1 MQYSFTQEIRNL
13 INGQCRDPFSILGMH
28 ECSLG
33 LEVRVF
39 IPNAQ
44 RIILLSKYPS
54 KPILELS
61 PTTNNGFFI
70 GVLSGIKEKFAYQ
83 LDIYWENY
91 HEVRDDPYSFWFW
104 LQELD
109 VWLLKQGKHLRAY
122 EKLGAHPFKIGD
134 TEGVIFAVW
143 APNAKRVSVVGDFNF
158 WDGRQHPMRLRQ
170 ETGVWELFIPQV
182 KVKQL
187 YKYELITSQNKTVLK
202 ADPYAFGTEIRPNT
216 ASRVEAFPKPPM
228 SDTTFKIANNFN
240 KPISIYEVHLGSW
253 KRHQD
258 NSWLSYRELADE
270 LLPYV
275 KDMGFTHLELLP
287 IMEHPFDGS
296 WGYQPIGLF
305 SPTSRFGSPDD
316 FAYFLQTARDQ
327 GIHIILDWVP
337 GHFPEDEHGLRQ
349 FDGTTLYEY
358 PNPKEGMHL
367 DWNTL
372 VYNYSR
378 FEVRN
383 YLISNALYWLD
394 VYGVDGFRFDA
405 VASMIYRDYSRKSGD
420 WIPNKFGGRENLEA
434 ISFLQE
440 VNHDIGQY
448 YPGCITIAEESTDY
462 PCVTKPPENNGLGFH
477 YKWNMGWMHDTLNY
491 LKLDPIYR
499 KYHHNL
505 ITFGLT
511 YAYSENFILP
521 LSHDEVVYG
530 KCSILNKMSGD
541 TWQKFANLRAYYAFM
556 WAYPGKKLLFMG
568 SEFGQWNEWNHD
580 SQLDWYLV
588 TEGKNNLHQ
597 GVSQLITDLN
607 NIYRQNP
614 ALYELDYQAAGFNW
628 LVVDDNQNSIFVFE
642 RIDNQ
647 GNRIIVLS
655 NYTPVVHYNY
665 QFGVSESGKY
675 QEILNTDSIY
685 YGGSNVGNLGSIVT
699 QKVASHGKPYSLIV
713 TVPPLATLYLV
724 RA

>member
-1 MQYSFTQEIRNL
+1 MQYSFTQEIKRL
-13 INGQCRDPFSILGMH
+13 INGQCNDPFSILGMH
-28 ECSLG
+28 QCGSS

-39 IPNAQ
+39 IPNAT
-44 RIILLSKYPS
+44 RIVLLNKYPS
-54 KPILELS
+54 QPIIELS
-61 PTTNNGFFI
+61 QIDKTGFFV
-70 GVLSGIKEKFAYQ
+70 GKLPNKKQKFAYQ
-83 LDIYWENY
+83 LDIYWGDY

-122 EKLGAHPFKIGD
+122 EKLGSHPVKIGD
-134 TEGVIFAVW
+134 TQGVIFAVW

-170 ETGVWELFIPQV
+170 ETGVWELFIPQI
-182 KVKQL
+182 KVGQL
-187 YKYELITSQNKTVLK
+187 YKYELITSQNAVVLK

-216 ASRVEAFPKPPM
+216 ASRVENFPKSPIC
-228 SDTTFKIANNFN
+228 DKTFKEGNQFD
-240 KPISIYEVHLGSW
+240 KPIAIYEVHLGSW
-253 KRHQD
+253 KRHKD
-258 NSWLSYRELADE
+258 NSWLTYRELADE

-275 KDMGFTHLELLP
+275 KEMGFTHLELLP
-287 IMEHPFDGS
+287 VMEHPFDGS

-316 FAYFLQTARDQ
+316 FAYFLQAARDQ
-327 GIHIILDWVP
+327 DIHIILDWVP

-358 PNPKEGMHL
+358 PDPKEGVHR

-372 VYNYSR
+372 IYNYSR

-405 VASMIYRDYSRKSGD
+405 VASMIYRDYSRPDGN
-420 WIPNKFGGRENLEA
+420 WIPNKYGGRENLEA

-440 VNHDIGQY
+440 VNHDIGKY

-462 PCVTKPPENNGLGFH
+462 PYVTKPPENNGLGFH
-477 YKWNMGWMHDTLNY
+477 YKWNMGWMHDTLNF

-499 KYHHNL
+499 KYHHQL
-505 ITFGLT
+505 ITFGLF
-511 YAYSENFILP
+511 YAYSENYILP

-568 SEFGQWNEWNHD
+568 SEFAQWNEWNHD
-580 SQLDWYLV
+580 SKLDWFLL
-588 TEGKNNLHQ
+588 TEEKDNLHQ
-597 GVSQLITDLN
+597 GVLQLVKNLN
-607 NIYRQNP
+607 KLYQHNP
-614 ALYELDYQAAGFNW
+614 PLYELDYQPAGFNW

-642 RIDNQ
+642 RVDRQ
-647 GNRIIVLS
+647 GKKIVVIT
-655 NYTPVVHYNY
+655 NFTPVIRYNY
-665 QFGVSESGKY
+665 QIGISESGKY
-675 QEILNTDSIY
+675 QEILNTDSNY
-685 YGGSNVGNLGSIVT
+685 YGGSNVGNLGSIT
-699 QKVASHGKPYSLIV
+699 AKKIPSHGKPYSLEL
-713 TVPPLATLYLV
+713 TVPPLATLYLT
-724 RA
+724 RT